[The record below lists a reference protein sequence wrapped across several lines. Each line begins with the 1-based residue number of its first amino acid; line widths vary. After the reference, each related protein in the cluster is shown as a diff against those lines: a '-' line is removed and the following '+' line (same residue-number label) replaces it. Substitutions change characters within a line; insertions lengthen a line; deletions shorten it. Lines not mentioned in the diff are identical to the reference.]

1 MSTPTHTPNH
11 APIAVPA
18 PATGFN
24 PFAGVAALIVPGL
37 GHIILGQFRR
47 GILVGFGVLG
57 LFFAGL
63 LVGGIDSVDSK
74 EDALWFIAQAP
85 TGVVAFA
92 TNSIHQ
98 NKFKGVDPT
107 SRAAPR
113 RMPNPGESINDRG
126 VIVPGGDPPAQRS
139 LARVHEMGILFTAVA
154 GLLNVLAAIDAMF
167 PTIGRK
173 T

>member
-1 MSTPTHTPNH
+1 MSTPTHTQAL
-11 APIAVPA
+11 APSAAPA

-24 PFAGVAALIVPGL
+24 PFAGVAALIIPGM
-37 GHIILGQFRR
+37 GHIVLGQVRR

-85 TGVVAFA
+85 TGIVAFG
-92 TNSIHQ
+92 TNAIHQ
-98 NKFKGVDPT
+98 NKFKGVDPS

-113 RMPNPGESINDRG
+113 RMPHPGESINERG
-126 VIVPGGDPPAQRS
+126 VIVPGGEPSAQRS